1 MQVEPEN
8 HCNADTEVRERSA
21 SFGSRRRESRP
32 VRTCASPTSI
42 PIARA
47 ITTRPRK
54 SNPEE
59 LGKLERLYEQRE
71 LAAHAEGAERR
82 DDFQPVQAG
91 LPDLLY
97 QLMC

>member
-1 MQVEPEN
+1 M
-8 HCNADTEVRERSA
+8 
-21 SFGSRRRESRP
+21 
-32 VRTCASPTSI
+32 PTSI
-42 PIARA
+42 PTARTIA
-47 ITTRPRK
+47 TRPRK